1 MITRETRRDRALDPA
16 PLPVW
21 IAVLAVAGTCALV
34 LPLLGMGQR
43 VPWTRLPALIGT
55 DEARDALSLSVRT
68 CLAAILV
75 DLLLGVPL
83 ALLLARDWRG
93 VRAARVLVLLP
104 LSLPPVVAGIALL
117 ATFGRRGLIGARL
130 EAAGVSIAFSTV
142 AVVMAQV
149 FVSLPFL
156 VTALESAVRTRSPDL
171 EEAAA
176 ALGAGP
182 SRVLATITLPTMT
195 PALTRG
201 TALAA
206 ARCLGEFGATLTFAG
221 SLQGTTRTM
230 PLEIYLARET
240 DSDTALALGLVLVAV
255 GAVVVALTE
264 WTPRRRRRHG
274 APAPDVKAADPSE
287 TAFRAEPDGPA
298 SVSGSA
304 PGSVRVRGRIRERG
318 WDVDLGVDAGEVV
331 AVMGHNGAG
340 KSTLAG
346 VISGLL
352 GLDQLDGPN
361 AGEVRIGGRLVDG
374 PGTLLPPRRRGVA
387 LLTQQ
392 ARIFGHMSV
401 LDNVGYGPR
410 SHGASRARARRIARA
425 ELAGVGCLDL
435 AGRRGDEL
443 SGGQA
448 ARVALARALAVAPD
462 VLILDEPTAALDVES
477 RAMVQRAL
485 RRRLATTGTTAI
497 LITHDVIDAV
507 QVASRLLV
515 MDGGRV
521 IADGSPSA
529 LLASPTT
536 GFTARL
542 AGVNMIRGRARV
554 GRDHLVSVPIGERR
568 LVAAAASGEAASGA
582 EGTEPVAE
590 GDEVALVFAPR
601 TVALHREPVPGSPRT
616 CLPGTVA
623 GVEQSGGL
631 VTVLVTLDSGETIR
645 AQVTIGAWTE
655 LGISPG
661 ETLWCTIKA
670 TQVRAVPAGPAQ
682 AGR

>member
-1 MITRETRRDRALDPA
+1 M
-16 PLPVW
+16 PVW
-21 IAVLAVAGTCALV
+21 IAVLAVAGICALV

-55 DEARDALSLSVRT
+55 EAARDALSLSLRT
-68 CLAAILV
+68 CLSAILI

-93 VRAARVLVLLP
+93 VRVARVVVLLP

-156 VTALESAVRTRSPDL
+156 VTTLESAVRTRPWGL
-171 EEAAA
+171 EETAA

-240 DSDTALALGLVLVAV
+240 DSDTALALGLMLVVV
-255 GAVVVALTE
+255 GAIVVALTE
-264 WTPRRRRRHG
+264 WTPRRRRRRRG
-274 APAPDVKAADPSE
+274 AGVLGAKILGAKAAAPAAAVSPSPADPD
-287 TAFRAEPDGPA
+287 EPT
-298 SVSGSA
+298 SA
-304 PGSVRVRGRIRERG
+304 PSSVRVRGRIRERG
-318 WDVDLGVDAGEVV
+318 WDVDLRVDAGEVI

-346 VISGLL
+346 VITGLL
-352 GLDQLDGPN
+352 GLDS
-361 AGEVRIGGRLVDG
+361 GELRIGGRLVDG
-374 PGTLLPPRRRGVA
+374 AGVLLPPRRRGVA

-401 LDNVGYGPR
+401 LDNVAYGPR
-410 SHGASRARARRIARA
+410 SHGASRERARRIARA
-425 ELAGVGCLDL
+425 ELAGAGCLDL

-448 ARVALARALAVAPD
+448 ARVGLARALAVAPD

-477 RAMVQRAL
+477 RAMVQRVL
-485 RRRLATTGTTAI
+485 RRRLAATGTTAI

-521 IADGSPSA
+521 VADGSPSA

-542 AGVNMIRGRARV
+542 AGVNMIRGRAQV
-554 GRDHLVSVPIGERR
+554 DSDHLVSVSIGERR
-568 LVAAAASGEAASGA
+568 LVAVTGSGEETSGA
-582 EGTEPVAE
+582 EGAETIAE

>member
-1 MITRETRRDRALDPA
+1 M
-16 PLPVW
+16 
-21 IAVLAVAGTCALV
+21 AVAGICTLV

-43 VPWTRLPALIGT
+43 VPWARLPALIAT
-55 DEARDALSLSVRT
+55 DEARDALWLSVRT
-68 CLAAILV
+68 CLSAILA

-93 VRAARVLVLLP
+93 VRVARVLVLLP

-156 VTALESAVRTRSPDL
+156 VTTLESALRTRPPGL

-182 SRVLATITLPTMT
+182 SRVLATITLPILG

-240 DSDTALALGLVLVAV
+240 DSDTALALGVILVAV
-255 GAVVVALTE
+255 GAIVVGFTE
-264 WTPRRRRRHG
+264 WTPRRRSSS
-274 APAPDVKAADPSE
+274 PARPGDAEASPPARPGRPE
-287 TAFRAEPDGPA
+287 TTPTAVPAVPAA
-298 SVSGSA
+298 SVL
-304 PGSVRVRGRIRERG
+304 VRGRIRERG
-318 WDVDLGVDAGEVV
+318 WEVDLGLEAGEVV

-346 VISGLL
+346 VIAGLL
-352 GLDQLDGPN
+352 RLDDGQ
-361 AGEVRIGGRLVDG
+361 VRIGGVLADG
-374 PGTLLPPRRRGVA
+374 PGALLAPRRRGVA

-392 ARIFGHMSV
+392 PRIFGHMSV

-425 ELAGVGCLDL
+425 ELAAVGCGDL

-448 ARVALARALAVAPD
+448 ARVGLARALAVAPA

-477 RAMVQRAL
+477 RAAVQRVL
-485 RRRLATTGTTAI
+485 RERLAATGTTAI
-497 LITHDVIDAV
+497 LVTHNVIDAV
-507 QVASRLLV
+507 QVASRLVVL
-515 MDGGRV
+515 DGGRV
-521 IADGSPSA
+521 VEDGTPSD

-542 AGVNMIRGRARV
+542 AGVNLIRGRA
-554 GRDHLVSVPIGERR
+554 GIDRDQLVSVPVADRR
-568 LVAAAASGEAASGA
+568 LVAAVPTDPDAVIAA
-582 EGTEPVAE
+582 
-590 GDEVALVFAPR
+590 GDDVALVFGPEA
-601 TVALHREPVPGSPRT
+601 VSLHREPVAGSPRT
-616 CLPGTVA
+616 RLPGVVA
-623 GVEQSGGL
+623 GVEQAGGL
-631 VTVLVTLDSGETIR
+631 VTVLVTLESGETIR
-645 AQVTIGAWTE
+645 ARITISAWTE
-655 LGISPG
+655 LAVGAG
-661 ETLWCTIKA
+661 EALWCAIKA
-670 TQVRAVPAGPAQ
+670 TQVRAVPARPVAGSPA
-682 AGR
+682 R

>member
-1 MITRETRRDRALDPA
+1 MPAEGRRGSRKIDPA
-16 PLPVW
+16 PLPAW
-21 IAVLAVAGTCALV
+21 IAILAVVGVCALV

-43 VPWTRLPALIGT
+43 VPWTRLASLMATG
-55 DEARDALSLSVRT
+55 EARDALWLSLRS
-68 CLAAILV
+68 CLAAIGV

-93 VRAARVLVLLP
+93 VRVARVVVLLP

-130 EAAGVSIAFSTV
+130 EVVGVSIAFSTV

-156 VTALESAVRTRSPDL
+156 VTTLESALRTRTPGL

-182 SRVLATITLPTMT
+182 SRVLATITAPTMM
-195 PALTRG
+195 PALARG

-240 DSDTALALGLVLVAV
+240 DSDTALALGVVLVAV
-255 GAVVVALTE
+255 GAVVVGFTE
-264 WTPRRRRRHG
+264 WTPRRRRRRPR
-274 APAPDVKAADPSE
+274 PAPDPGAPSV
-287 TAFRAEPDGPA
+287 TMPDAPARPAA
-298 SVSGSA
+298 SVLVTGQ
-304 PGSVRVRGRIRERG
+304 IRERG
-318 WDVDLGVDAGEVV
+318 WDVDLRVDAGEVV

-340 KSTLAG
+340 KSTLAE
-346 VISGLL
+346 VIAGLL
-352 GLDQLDGPN
+352 GLDELDR
-361 AGEVRIGGRLVDG
+361 AEQGEVRIGGELADG

-392 ARIFGHMSV
+392 PRIFGHMSV

-410 SHGASRARARRIARA
+410 AHGAPRARARRIALE
-425 ELAGVGCLDL
+425 ELAAVGCADL

-448 ARVALARALAVAPD
+448 ARVGLARALAAAPS

-477 RAMVQRAL
+477 RAGVQRVL
-485 RRRLATTGTTAI
+485 RERLAATGTTAI
-497 LITHDVIDAV
+497 LVTHDVIDAV
-507 QVASRLLV
+507 QVATRLVV
-515 MDGGRV
+515 MDAGRV
-521 IADGSPSA
+521 VEDGTPSG
-529 LLASPTT
+529 LLASPAT

-542 AGVNMIRGRARV
+542 AGVNLIRGRASV
-554 GRDHLVSVPIGERR
+554 DRDRLVSVGVGRRR
-568 LVAAAASGEAASGA
+568 LTAALPSGPEQAI
-582 EGTEPVAE
+582 AE
-590 GDEVALVFAPR
+590 GDDVALVFGPEA
-601 TVALHREPVPGSPRT
+601 VALHREPVAGSPRT
-616 CLPGTVA
+616 LLPGVVA
-623 GVEQSGGL
+623 GVEETGGL
-631 VTVLVTLDSGETIR
+631 VTVLATLESGETIR
-645 AQVTIGAWTE
+645 ARITLAAWTE
-655 LGISPG
+655 LSVGVG
-661 ETLWCTIKA
+661 DRLWCAIKA
-670 TQVRAVPAGPAQ
+670 TQVRAVPAAL
-682 AGR
+682 